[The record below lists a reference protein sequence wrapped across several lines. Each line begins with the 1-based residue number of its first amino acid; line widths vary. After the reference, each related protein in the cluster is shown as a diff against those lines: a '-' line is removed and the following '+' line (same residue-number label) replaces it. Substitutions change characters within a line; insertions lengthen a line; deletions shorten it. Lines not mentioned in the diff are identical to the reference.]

1 MKKILHIVA
10 SPRGEN
16 SRTLKIAKAL
26 LDRLGELIPGA
37 EIDELNVF
45 EENLPEMNITRVSG
59 KYQLMSGQPLGGEAE
74 RSWQKIVE
82 SIQRFMSADIIVV
95 STPMWNFS
103 IPYRLKH
110 YLDIILQP
118 GYTFSYGANGPEG
131 MAVGKKVFVVSTHG
145 GDYSEAGPASS
156 YNQLKPYL
164 QQIFAF
170 IGVTDQTFIS
180 AQPMDAGGADLRER
194 MIAEAVGRAQ
204 KISL

>member
-1 MKKILHIVA
+1 MKKVLHIVA

-16 SRTLKIAKAL
+16 SRTLKIAKTL
-26 LDRLGELIPGA
+26 LKRLDELFPGS

-45 EENLPEMNITRVSG
+45 EENLPEMNITRVGG
-59 KYQLMSGQPLGGEAE
+59 KYQLMSGQPLSGESE
-74 RSWQKIVE
+74 KSWQQIIE
-82 SIQRFMSADIIVV
+82 HIQRFMSADIVVV

-118 GYTFSYGANGPEG
+118 GFTFKYGANGPEG
-131 MAVGKKVFVVSTHG
+131 MAVGKKIFVVSTHG
-145 GDYSEAGPASS
+145 GDYSEGGPASS

-164 QQIFAF
+164 QQVFGF
-170 IGVTDQTFIS
+170 IGISDQTFIS
-180 AQPMDAGGADLRER
+180 AQPMDAGGEELREQK
-194 MIAEAVGRAQ
+194 IAEAVERAQ